1 MSLNRHI
8 LHLENLQSLL
18 NQFLLLRC
26 FLSRL
31 PSCLPRYLSRYL
43 YQNSFLILPISSIL
57 GRLPN
62 DMSLM
67 SEIRL
72 DSSLLVSMQYL
83 TCWESPDLVLNVLS
97 QNRQINDILSCIL
110 LFYLEK
116 FNSLLQLLAV
126 KYQHLY
132 RIP

>member
-1 MSLNRHI
+1 
-8 LHLENLQSLL
+8 
-18 NQFLLLRC
+18 
-26 FLSRL
+26 
-31 PSCLPRYLSRYL
+31 
-43 YQNSFLILPISSIL
+43 
-57 GRLPN
+57 
-62 DMSLM
+62 MSLM

>member
-1 MSLNRHI
+1 
-8 LHLENLQSLL
+8 
-18 NQFLLLRC
+18 
-26 FLSRL
+26 
-31 PSCLPRYLSRYL
+31 
-43 YQNSFLILPISSIL
+43 
-57 GRLPN
+57 
-62 DMSLM
+62 MSLM

-97 QNRQINDILSCIL
+97 QNQQINDIL

-126 KYQHLY
+126 K
-132 RIP
+132 ISAFI